1 MDPVLKA
8 LVAAKWLLKT
18 AKVRISNVR
27 LLELYQS
34 RGAVGHAPADNHRR
48 VKGQVM
54 WHFYERPG
62 LVIAHLSSLEWGRGS
77 GRHPPTLRVGSNRQL
92 QLP

>member
-18 AKVRISNVR
+18 VKVRISNVR

-34 RGAVGHAPADNHRR
+34 RGAVGHADIHRR
-48 VKGQVM
+48 VKGGGHV
-54 WHFYERPG
+54 G
-62 LVIAHLSSLEWGRGS
+62 LL
-77 GRHPPTLRVGSNRQL
+77 
-92 QLP
+92 